1 MLKCRYLGWSR
12 LHIENYCDLW
22 YFWWRLI
29 MSKQTLSS
37 RLQWSSEAP
46 EVWIKAHKQCL
57 NHTCRAGY
65 CTVSSYWIGKSYYVA
80 AGGRFA
86 PYVKT
91 RILNAINEGRFDCKV
106 QDITYD
112 MAILSVQGPT
122 RYTPKITCLSASF
135 DKYREVC
142 VDMH

>member
-1 MLKCRYLGWSR
+1 M
-12 LHIENYCDLW
+12 
-22 YFWWRLI
+22 
-29 MSKQTLSS
+29 
-37 RLQWSSEAP
+37 
-46 EVWIKAHKQCL
+46 
-57 NHTCRAGY
+57 
-65 CTVSSYWIGKSYYVA
+65 A

-122 RYTPKITCLSASF
+122 RYTPKITWLSASF
-135 DKYREVC
+135 DKYSEVC